1 MVEKF
6 FKLDKLARMVLS
18 DNQLREY
25 YDTDRLLFENEMKNF
40 STINTT
46 KFNDQLQIID
56 SDRPKNDL
64 KSENQKLK

>member
-18 DNQLREY
+18 ENQLREY
-25 YDTDRLLFENEMKNF
+25 YATDRLLFENEMKNF
-40 STINTT
+40 STLNT
-46 KFNDQLQIID
+46 FRSNDQLQIID

-64 KSENQKLK
+64 KSENQKNK